1 MKINI
6 LKTNDLYLKAF
17 KYISI
22 NSKSNTLPY
31 HNMEHIMLV
40 FTNAYYA
47 SNYYKINETLRDSA
61 EEELCV
67 AALFHDVNHSGG
79 ELTDSENISNSIL
92 SFESFWIDYN
102 NGEIGESESKFR
114 RNVIDIIEATEFP
127 YKDMDLNIQQKIIRD
142 CDMMSFNDDNHIYH
156 YLFGMKEEFG
166 IEDFNDQLK
175 NQTKFILNMKLHTE
189 WGRDKFDDKYGGLLG
204 DLNFLSKVFKDSSFE
219 KENEGEE
226 MQTMTING
234 KKMHPYKREYIQHDE

>member
-31 HNMEHIMLV
+31 HNMEHLMLV
-40 FTNAYYA
+40 FNNAYHA
-47 SNYYKINETLRDSA
+47 SNYYKINETLHDKA

-79 ELTDSENISNSIL
+79 KLTDSENISNSIS
-92 SFESFWIDYN
+92 SFKSFWVEYN
-102 NGEIGESESKFR
+102 DGELGKEESEFQE
-114 RNVIDIIEATEFP
+114 NVISIIEATEFP
-127 YKDMDLNIQQKIIRD
+127 HKDIDLNIQQKIIRD
-142 CDMMSFNDDNHIYH
+142 CDMMSFNDDGHIYH

-175 NQTKFILNMKLHTE
+175 NQTNFILNMELYTD
-189 WGRDKFDDKYGGLLG
+189 WGKEMFEDKYGRLLG
-204 DLNFLSKVFKDSSFE
+204 DLTFLSKLFKDSSFK
-219 KENEGEE
+219 KEIGDEEE

-234 KKMHPYKREYIQHDE
+234 EKMHPYKKEIMK